1 MEGVIFLVEDRKVR
15 KKFENALSS
24 FIEEVKKDDNII
36 AALLF
41 GSLVKGVVW
50 RKSDIDLVLIAKD
63 EKTPYKDYWL
73 MDNEI
78 NLQVSVFTRNQF
90 IRHQQ
95 RALQGSTAH
104 HVLTTSRILFSNDE
118 TIEEFIE
125 SMKTVGKRD
134 FELQMLLVIGEVID
148 DLQKAEKYL
157 TVIEDVAQSYL
168 FIARLL
174 DRFASIV
181 VMLNDTIPGR
191 EAVEQAIEFEPAL
204 FKNIFTDV
212 ILETTDK
219 ARVEKIIASIRE
231 YLEKQ
236 TPAIFKPILDYL
248 REEGTFR
255 SATDIA
261 RHLNDRRA
269 NDWWYILVL
278 GFGDWL
284 TEQGYLQRVSCPTR
298 LTSRSRREVNEVGF
312 FYVGGDS

>member
-1 MEGVIFLVEDRKVR
+1 MVEDKSVR
-15 KKFENALSS
+15 NKFKNALSS
-24 FIEEVKKDDNII
+24 FIEEVKQDDNIT

-41 GSLVKGVVW
+41 GSLAKGIVW

-63 EKTPYKDYWL
+63 ERIPYKEYWL

-95 RALQGSTAH
+95 GALQGSAVH
-104 HVLTTSRILFSNDE
+104 HVLTTSRVLFSKDE

-134 FELQMLLVIGEVID
+134 FELQMLLIIGQVID

-174 DRFASIV
+174 DRLASIV

-191 EAVEQAIEFEPAL
+191 EAVEQAMEFEPAL
-204 FKNIFTDV
+204 FKNIFTNV

-219 ARVEKIIASIRE
+219 ARVEKIIAAIRE
-231 YLEKQ
+231 YLKKQ
-236 TPAIFKPILDYL
+236 TQVIFKPILDYL

-278 GFGDWL
+278 GLGDWL
-284 TEQGYLQRVSCPTR
+284 VAQGYLQRVPSPVR
-298 LTSRSRREVNEVGF
+298 LTSRSRREVNELGF
-312 FYVGGDS
+312 FYIGGDSL